1 VGRQGLSDTRS
12 GVPRWTGAGALL
24 SIGAS
29 YLALSDY
36 VTVVPRFWLPGLM
49 ALLVTIL
56 LIAHARGRYRLA
68 RTISFVLVAWAV
80 DTL

>member
-1 VGRQGLSDTRS
+1 M
-12 GVPRWTGAGALL
+12 ALL

-29 YLALSDY
+29 YLALPDY

-49 ALLVTIL
+49 ALVVVI
-56 LIAHARGRYRLA
+56 
-68 RTISFVLVAWAV
+68 VLVAWAV

>member
-1 VGRQGLSDTRS
+1 VGGRGLSDTRR
-12 GVPRWTGAGALL
+12 GVSRWPGAVALL

-56 LIAHARGRYRLA
+56 LISHAQGR
-68 RTISFVLVAWAV
+68 
-80 DTL
+80 